1 MCYSSARFRVK
12 TRSLLVR
19 GQEAIL
25 ALNLMSTFSADR
37 LSELKE
43 AFSLFDRDGDG
54 ALTASDHPFNM
65 SNTSDIGFITTQELG
80 TVLRAQQL
88 RIKCGHLCDLE

>member
-1 MCYSSARFRVK
+1 MSLDSSAVN
-12 TRSLLVR
+12 T
-19 GQEAIL
+19 QT
-25 ALNLMSTFSADR
+25 TFSADR